1 MIRARSTFLRMVL
14 AVGLCALGVAAITA
28 QVAPG
33 ILWGDEVPKGWAGV
47 WPADLRTR
55 PERTAFT
62 RTTST
67 SDLLDFVSAIRWKS
81 EWVHVFPAF
90 TSPLGKIAPAIV
102 LARPRVTSP
111 AEALAS
117 GKPVIYLQGNIHPP
131 EPEGTE
137 ALLFVIRDI
146 LFGARQHLLDHQIL
160 VVLPV
165 FNMDGTDMLFTQDGT
180 PHIAGAR
187 VNAAGFDLNR
197 DAVKLETA
205 EVSGLYQNVLNR
217 WDPLLFVDLHL
228 MGRVTHGY
236 ANTYA
241 TSTVP
246 AAHPG
251 PRAYVW
257 DTLFPAVRE
266 AVRRDFRLETFT
278 HALPDRAWPP
288 TVWSH
293 DNAIWS
299 TEAKFVVTDYGLR
312 NRMAIITETPGHPTF
327 ERRIYAQYAYVL
339 ALLDY
344 TNRHAA
350 EMSAVVKAADE
361 ETVAGV
367 KAGAEKGE
375 LRNWLEGQYESR
387 GKVEILAY
395 PANDA
400 VYLPGTSVR
409 GTTPGQATGA
419 PQRVMVEDLTRPVG
433 TRDAAV
439 PRGYLMP
446 ASLAD
451 LAAKLR
457 LHNVKVQTLQAP
469 VTAEG
474 EQFVVNRLA
483 KVRRG
488 GLNLT
493 VLDGATSGP
502 STRVFPAGSFLVDLA
517 QPMANAAFYYLEPQ
531 AADGFAGAGM
541 LDAPL
546 NALGLDEHPVVYP
559 IFKYRRLV
567 PPAK

>member
-1 MIRARSTFLRMVL
+1 VIPTRRLPRRLLVIAC
-14 AVGLCALGVAAITA
+14 LCALCVTALAA
-28 QVAPG
+28 QVAPK
-33 ILWGDEVPKGWAGV
+33 ILWGDDVPKGWAGV
-47 WPADLRTR
+47 WPSGLQTR

-67 SDLLDFVSAIRWKS
+67 ADLLDFVDAIRWKS

-117 GKPVIYLQGNIHPP
+117 GKAVIYLQGNIHPP

-137 ALLFVIRDI
+137 ALLFVIRDV
-146 LFGARQHLLDHQIL
+146 LFGRRQHLLDHQIL
-160 VVLPV
+160 VILPV

-205 EVSGLYQNVLNR
+205 EVAGLYQNVLNR

-228 MGRVTHGY
+228 MGRVKHGY

-246 AAHPG
+246 AASAS
-251 PRAYVW
+251 PREYVW
-257 DTLFPAVRE
+257 NTLFPAVRE

-278 HALPDRAWPP
+278 HALPDNAWPP

-339 ALLDY
+339 ALLEY
-344 TNRHAA
+344 TNAHAS
-350 EMSAVVKAADE
+350 EMMAVVKAADD
-361 ETVAGV
+361 ETVARV
-367 KAGAEKGE
+367 KSSAEQGA
-375 LRNWLEGQYESR
+375 LRNWLEGKYESR

-400 VYLPGTSVR
+400 AFLPGTSVR
-409 GTTPGQATGA
+409 GTKPGQAVGE
-419 PQRVMVEDLTRPVG
+419 PQRVVVDDLTKPVG
-433 TRDAAV
+433 TREAAV
-439 PRGYLMP
+439 PRGYVLP

-451 LAAKLR
+451 IAAKLR
-457 LHNVKVQTLQAP
+457 LHNVKVQTLDAP
-469 VTAEG
+469 VTVEG
-474 EQFVVNRLA
+474 EQFVVNRLT

-493 VLDGATSGP
+493 VLDGAMAGI

-546 NALGLDEHPVVYP
+546 QALGLGEHPVVYP
-559 IFKYRRLV
+559 IFKYRRV
-567 PPAK
+567 IAPAK